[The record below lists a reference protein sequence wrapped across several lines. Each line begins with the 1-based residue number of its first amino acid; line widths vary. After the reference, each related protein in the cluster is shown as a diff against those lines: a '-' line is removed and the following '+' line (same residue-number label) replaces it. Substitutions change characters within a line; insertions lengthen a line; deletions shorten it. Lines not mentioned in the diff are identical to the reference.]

1 MRKNFTWSVLF
12 TLLFAAMAV
21 YFLIPSFK
29 IYTMDPE
36 LQRVEINTKPEI
48 RKKIVNMGL
57 DLQGGMRLVLQ
68 IDTTGLKEKNDP
80 ELLDRAY
87 TIIENRINAIGLTE
101 PSIQKVPQH
110 NRLIIEL
117 PGLNDENAAKSV
129 LGKTAKLYFHT
140 LRDDATASKAKNA
153 IDMAIKGEISSEEK
167 TETAPVTADTTAKD
181 STKDSATTSTDSAK
195 DSATTVSLTDSASK
209 EQKIG
214 EELFS
219 GSDKKKVD
227 ELADLTA
234 PKTGTD
240 SANAPIIAT
249 KLFSEYA
256 FLQNNTFA
264 VKESDRAVVDKIIN
278 EPKVVAALKKSVPGS
293 QFAWSAE
300 TNVGENGIKFKTLY
314 ILKSTEEMS
323 GENIIKANSSV
334 SQGDITS
341 GGNVVHID
349 FNNKG
354 AKDFA
359 RVTAR
364 NKGKQ
369 LAIVLDNTVYS
380 APNVNEKISM
390 GSAQITGNFTRDEAK
405 NLAVVLQAGALPAPV
420 EIIEERTVGPSLG
433 LESIHRAS
441 IAAIIGLLLVA
452 IYMILYYKKSG
463 IIAVAALILN
473 ITFVLALMA
482 SFGATLTLPGI
493 AGLILTIGMAVDA
506 NVIVFERIREELRL
520 GKGPLTSIEAGYE
533 RAFVTIMDSNITT
546 LLTALILFYIGSG
559 PIRGFAVTMM
569 LGILVSLFTTLTF
582 TRLVQDLIYSRAK
595 ATKMSI

>member
-1 MRKNFTWSVLF
+1 MRKNFTWSILF
-12 TLLFAAMAV
+12 TLLFTAMAV

-36 LQRVEINTKPEI
+36 QQRIEINSKPEL

-68 IDTTGLKEKNDP
+68 IDTAGLKDKNDP
-80 ELLDRAY
+80 QLLDRAY

-101 PSIQKVPQH
+101 PSIQKVPQN

-117 PGLNDENAAKSV
+117 PGLNDEKAAKSV

-140 LRDDATASKAKNA
+140 LRDEATAIKAKNA
-153 IDMAIKGEISSEEK
+153 IDMAIKGEIVQD
-167 TETAPVTADTTAKD
+167 TAVESVTPDSVSTDTTLSD
-181 STKDSATTSTDSAK
+181 STKNVASTT
-195 DSATTVSLTDSASK
+195 TDSASK
-209 EQKIG
+209 EQKMG
-214 EELFS
+214 EELFT
-219 GSDKKKVD
+219 GSDKKKED
-227 ELADLTA
+227 DLLALT
-234 PKTGTD
+234 PTKNPSD
-240 SANAPIIAT
+240 SAKVEPIIAT
-249 KLFSEYA
+249 KPFSEYA
-256 FLQNNTFA
+256 FIRGNVFSVREA
-264 VKESDRAVVDKIIN
+264 DKSVVDQILT
-278 EPKVVAALKKSVPGS
+278 EPKVVAALKKAAPGS
-293 QFAWSAE
+293 KFGWGAE
-300 TNVGENGIKFKTLY
+300 TVEGENGVKIKTLY
-314 ILKSTEEMS
+314 IMKTSEEMS

-334 SQGDITS
+334 SQGDLTS

-354 AKDFA
+354 AKEFA

-380 APNVNEKISM
+380 APNVNEKITM
-390 GSAQITGNFTRDEAK
+390 GSAQITGSFTRDEAK

-441 IAAIIGLLLVA
+441 IAAMIGLLLVA
-452 IYMILYYKKSG
+452 GFMVAYYKKSG
-463 IIAVAALILN
+463 IIAVVALILN

-520 GKGPLTSIEAGYE
+520 GKGPLSSIEAGYD

-582 TRLVQDLIYSRAK
+582 TRLIQDLIYSRAK